1 MMKLKIDKEK
11 INNLS
16 PEDAIPLFVK
26 ISRIIFGKKK
36 PDGLTRIVF
45 SINLFVWFLL
55 FMWNMICYFVLISSD
70 IIKENKGFSVNAI
83 IRRNGQKLGF
93 DGQDFL
99 DAITQ
104 FYFLNNFI
112 WVFIFVGLIFMYR
125 KKAFYPF
132 IVLFGL
138 GVHFSLM
145 FFTLGLQ
152 YFIEDVSF
160 FDKILYAILIGLT
173 IVHSFLMKKEINDQ
187 EIEEREAQ
195 I

>member
-1 MMKLKIDKEK
+1 MKLKIDKEK
-11 INNLS
+11 INKLS

-26 ISRIIFGKKK
+26 ISRLIFGKKK
-36 PDGLTRIVF
+36 PDGFTRIIF
-45 SINLFVWFLL
+45 SINLFSWFLL
-55 FMWNMICYFVLISSD
+55 FMWNMISYFVLLSSD

-93 DGQDFL
+93 NGQDFL

-112 WVFIFVGLIFMYR
+112 WIIIFIGLILMYR

-132 IVLFGL
+132 LLLGGL
-138 GVHFSLM
+138 AIHFSLM

-152 YFIEDVSF
+152 YFLEDVSF
-160 FDKILYAILIGLT
+160 FDKILYAVIIVLT
-173 IVHSFLMKKEINDQ
+173 IIHSFLMKKEIHDR
-187 EIEEREAQ
+187 EAEERELQ
-195 I
+195 L

>member
-1 MMKLKIDKEK
+1 MKLKINKEK
-11 INNLS
+11 IDKLS

-26 ISRIIFGKKK
+26 ISRLIFGKKK
-36 PDGLTRIVF
+36 PDGFTRIVF
-45 SINLFVWFLL
+45 SLNLFSWFLL
-55 FMWNMICYFVLISSD
+55 FMWNMVCYFVLISSD

-93 DGQDFL
+93 NGQDFL

-112 WVFIFVGLIFMYR
+112 WMIIFIGLIFMYR

-132 IVLFGL
+132 IVLGAL

-160 FDKILYAILIGLT
+160 FDKILYAVLIGLT
-173 IVHSFLMKKEINDQ
+173 IIHSFLMKKEIHDK
-187 EIEEREAQ
+187 EIEEQELQ
-195 I
+195 Y

>member
-1 MMKLKIDKEK
+1 MKLKIDKTK
-11 INNLS
+11 IDKLS

-26 ISRIIFGKKK
+26 ISRVIFGKKR
-36 PDGLTRIVF
+36 PDGFTRIIF
-45 SINLFVWFLL
+45 SINLFAWFLL
-55 FMWNMICYFVLISSD
+55 FMWNMISYFVLISSD

-93 DGQDFL
+93 NGQDFL

-104 FYFLNNFI
+104 FYFVNNFI
-112 WVFIFVGLIFMYR
+112 WFIVFIGLVLMYR
-125 KKAFYPF
+125 KKSLYPF
-132 IVLFGL
+132 LILGGL
-138 GVHFSLM
+138 AVHFLMM

-160 FDKILYAILIGLT
+160 FDKILYAVLIVLT
-173 IVHSFLMKKEINDQ
+173 IIHSFLMKKEIHD
-187 EIEEREAQ
+187 REKEKSEAN

>member
-1 MMKLKIDKEK
+1 MKLKIDKKK
-11 INNLS
+11 IDKLS

-26 ISRIIFGKKK
+26 ISRLIFGKKK
-36 PDGLTRIVF
+36 PDGFTRIIF
-45 SINLFVWFLL
+45 SLNLFSWFLL

-93 DGQDFL
+93 NGQDFL

-112 WVFIFVGLIFMYR
+112 WIIIFIGLVLMYR

-132 IVLFGL
+132 IVLGGL
-138 GVHFSLM
+138 GIHFSLM

-160 FDKILYAILIGLT
+160 FDKILYAIIIGLT
-173 IVHSFLMKKEINDQ
+173 IIHSFLMKKEIHDK
-187 EIEEREAQ
+187 EIEAQ
-195 I
+195 ELQH

>member
-1 MMKLKIDKEK
+1 MKLKIDKEK

-26 ISRIIFGKKK
+26 ISRAIFGKKK
-36 PDGLTRIVF
+36 PDGFTQILF
-45 SINLFVWFLL
+45 SINIFAWFLL
-55 FMWNMICYFVLISSD
+55 FMWNMMSYFVLLSSN
-70 IIKENKGFSVNAI
+70 IIKENKGFSVTAI

-93 DGQDFL
+93 NGQEFL
-99 DAITQ
+99 DAITK

-112 WVFIFVGLIFMYR
+112 WAIIFIGLVLMYR
-125 KKAFYPF
+125 KKPFYPF
-132 IVLFGL
+132 VILGGL
-138 GVHFSLM
+138 IIHFSIM

-173 IVHSFLMKKEINDQ
+173 IIHSFLMKKEYSD
-187 EIEEREAQ
+187 RELEL
-195 I
+195 

>member
-1 MMKLKIDKEK
+1 MKLKIDKEK
-11 INNLS
+11 INKLS

-26 ISRIIFGKKK
+26 ISRLIFGKKK
-36 PDGLTRIVF
+36 PDGFTRIIF
-45 SINLFVWFLL
+45 SINLFSWFLL
-55 FMWNMICYFVLISSD
+55 FMWNMISYFVLLSSD

-93 DGQDFL
+93 NGQDFL

-112 WVFIFVGLIFMYR
+112 WIIIFIGLILMYR

-132 IVLFGL
+132 LLLGGL
-138 GVHFSLM
+138 AIHFSLM

-152 YFIEDVSF
+152 YFLEDVSF
-160 FDKILYAILIGLT
+160 FDKILYAVLIVLT
-173 IVHSFLMKKEINDQ
+173 IIHSFLMKKEIHDR
-187 EIEEREAQ
+187 EAEERELQ
-195 I
+195 L

>member
-1 MMKLKIDKEK
+1 MKLKIDKEK
-11 INNLS
+11 INKLS

-26 ISRIIFGKKK
+26 ISRLIFGKKK
-36 PDGLTRIVF
+36 PDGFTRIIF
-45 SINLFVWFLL
+45 SINLFSWFLL
-55 FMWNMICYFVLISSD
+55 FMWNMISYFVLLSSD

-93 DGQDFL
+93 NGQDFL

-112 WVFIFVGLIFMYR
+112 WIIIFIGLILMYR

-132 IVLFGL
+132 LLLGGL
-138 GVHFSLM
+138 AIHFSLM

-152 YFIEDVSF
+152 YFLEDVSF
-160 FDKILYAILIGLT
+160 FDKILYAILIVLT
-173 IVHSFLMKKEINDQ
+173 IIHSFLMKKEIHDR
-187 EIEEREAQ
+187 EAEERELQ
-195 I
+195 L

>member
-1 MMKLKIDKEK
+1 MKLKINKEK
-11 INNLS
+11 IDKLS

-26 ISRIIFGKKK
+26 ISRIVFGKKK
-36 PDGLTRIVF
+36 PDGFTRIIF
-45 SINLFVWFLL
+45 SINLFSWFLL
-55 FMWNMICYFVLISSD
+55 FMWNMISYFVLISSS

-93 DGQDFL
+93 NGQEFL

-112 WVFIFVGLIFMYR
+112 WIIIFAGLVLMYR

-132 IVLFGL
+132 LLLGGL
-138 GVHFSLM
+138 AVHFLLM

-152 YFIEDVSF
+152 YFLEDVSF
-160 FDKILYAILIGLT
+160 FDKILYAILIGST
-173 IVHSFLMKKEINDQ
+173 IIHSFLMKKEIHDR
-187 EIEEREAQ
+187 EIEEKEVTV
-195 I
+195 

>member
-1 MMKLKIDKEK
+1 MKLKIDKEK
-11 INNLS
+11 INKLS

-26 ISRIIFGKKK
+26 ISRLVFGKKK
-36 PDGLTRIVF
+36 PDGFTRIVF
-45 SINLFVWFLL
+45 SLNLFSWFLL
-55 FMWNMICYFVLISSD
+55 FMWNMISYFVLLSSD

-93 DGQDFL
+93 NGQDFL

-112 WVFIFVGLIFMYR
+112 WIVIFIGLILMYR

-132 IVLFGL
+132 LLLGGL
-138 GVHFSLM
+138 AIHFSLM

-152 YFIEDVSF
+152 YFLEDVSF
-160 FDKILYAILIGLT
+160 FDKILYAVLIVLT
-173 IVHSFLMKKEINDQ
+173 IIHSFLMKKEIHDR
-187 EIEEREAQ
+187 EAEERELQ
-195 I
+195 L